1 MALEMQVL
9 ASDSH
14 KNMAGFKPVNGI
26 LTVPLIIGSPQVFH
40 QWLILPCLCD
50 FYGTSTFSV
59 LYCIDEGVVTVAQ
72 AMCTRYN
79 IMWSS
84 ERCVLDT
91 TLCDKVSD
99 VYSIQHYVIKW
110 AMCTW
115 YNIMWSSERCVLD
128 TTLCDQVSNV
138 YSIQHY
144 VIKWAMC
151 TRYNI
156 MWSSERCV
164 LDTTLCDQVCQWLAI
179 VLWFSPGTSVSSINK
194 TDHNDKTQILLKVAS
209 NTINQ
214 TCIKDIIS
222 YIQSWYKM
230 WIINMIY
237 LSFYEI
243 FSILT
248 WLLLSLCEQTSDL
261 SIGYNLIST
270 CAGACDWL

>member
-91 TLCDKVSD
+91 TLCDQVCQL
-99 VYSIQHYVIKW
+99 IQL
-110 AMCTW
+110 
-115 YNIMWSSERCVLD
+115 R
-128 TTLCDQVSNV
+128 
-138 YSIQHY
+138 
-144 VIKWAMC
+144 
-151 TRYNI
+151 
-156 MWSSERCV
+156 RCV

>member
-14 KNMAGFKPVNGI
+14 KNMAGFKPINGI

-110 AMCTW
+110 AMCTR

-128 TTLCDQVSNV
+128 TTLCDQVCQL
-138 YSIQHY
+138 IQL
-144 VIKWAMC
+144 
-151 TRYNI
+151 R
-156 MWSSERCV
+156 RCV

>member
-14 KNMAGFKPVNGI
+14 KNMAGFKPINGI

-91 TLCDKVSD
+91 TLCDQVCQL
-99 VYSIQHYVIKW
+99 IQL
-110 AMCTW
+110 
-115 YNIMWSSERCVLD
+115 R
-128 TTLCDQVSNV
+128 
-138 YSIQHY
+138 
-144 VIKWAMC
+144 
-151 TRYNI
+151 
-156 MWSSERCV
+156 RCV

-209 NTINQ
+209 NTIDQ

>member
-110 AMCTW
+110 AMCTR
-115 YNIMWSSERCVLD
+115 YNIMWSSLSVNPA
-128 TTLCDQVSNV
+128 Q
-138 YSIQHY
+138 
-144 VIKWAMC
+144 AMC

-156 MWSSERCV
+156 MWSSLSVTCYSSV
-164 LDTTLCDQVCQWLAI
+164 V
-179 VLWFSPGTSVSSINK
+179 FSG
-194 TDHNDKTQILLKVAS
+194 
-209 NTINQ
+209 
-214 TCIKDIIS
+214 
-222 YIQSWYKM
+222 YF
-230 WIINMIY
+230 
-237 LSFYEI
+237 SF
-243 FSILT
+243 LH
-248 WLLLSLCEQTSDL
+248 Q
-261 SIGYNLIST
+261 
-270 CAGACDWL
+270 

>member
-14 KNMAGFKPVNGI
+14 KNMAGFKPINGI

-91 TLCDKVSD
+91 TLCDQVCQL
-99 VYSIQHYVIKW
+99 IQL
-110 AMCTW
+110 
-115 YNIMWSSERCVLD
+115 R
-128 TTLCDQVSNV
+128 
-138 YSIQHY
+138 
-144 VIKWAMC
+144 
-151 TRYNI
+151 
-156 MWSSERCV
+156 RCV

>member
-1 MALEMQVL
+1 
-9 ASDSH
+9 
-14 KNMAGFKPVNGI
+14 
-26 LTVPLIIGSPQVFH
+26 
-40 QWLILPCLCD
+40 
-50 FYGTSTFSV
+50 
-59 LYCIDEGVVTVAQ
+59 
-72 AMCTRYN
+72 MCTRYN

-91 TLCDKVSD
+91 TLCDQVCQL
-99 VYSIQHYVIKW
+99 IQL
-110 AMCTW
+110 
-115 YNIMWSSERCVLD
+115 R
-128 TTLCDQVSNV
+128 
-138 YSIQHY
+138 
-144 VIKWAMC
+144 
-151 TRYNI
+151 
-156 MWSSERCV
+156 RCV

-230 WIINMIY
+230 WITNMIY

>member
-14 KNMAGFKPVNGI
+14 KNMAGFKPINGI

-72 AMCTRYN
+72 
-79 IMWSS
+79 
-84 ERCVLDT
+84 
-91 TLCDKVSD
+91 
-99 VYSIQHYVIKW
+99 
-110 AMCTW
+110 
-115 YNIMWSSERCVLD
+115 
-128 TTLCDQVSNV
+128 
-138 YSIQHY
+138 
-144 VIKWAMC
+144 AMC

-230 WIINMIY
+230 WITNMIF